1 MELVSI
7 VLPVYNC
14 EKTLSKAIESI
25 LLQNYSNFELII
37 VNDGSNDG
45 SLDVIKSFKDN
56 RIKLIHRALNRGLV
70 YSLNEGINASSSD
83 LVFRMDADDISLHNR
98 LTCQLDFL
106 KKINFEF
113 SVVGTNYSV
122 FINGIFDKIVR
133 HPHSSYILPY
143 YLIFDNY
150 FCHPSV
156 VLNKKLLNN
165 SLTYNSNFNSEDY
178 ELFSRIIKL
187 APAYNINF
195 EGIVYNSLE
204 SGRSKLFVD
213 EIYND
218 RLLISLNYLNSYN
231 SIFSI
236 DDVSEIISKA
246 VDDGISIM
254 EALPGISL
262 RIRDYYKMEIE
273 KVVDIN
279 STDVDLSET
288 GVYMK
293 DAVKTL
299 SEDIPDDET
308 IADTSL
314 EIERNLME
322 NVADMCENT
331 ICTMEEL
338 NSLAS
343 DFEGVEVDMAK
354 KLSEAL
360 YRSVTTLTSDVKTI
374 LEEYKQKPLIDFL
387 NKKVRI

>member
-25 LLQNYSNFELII
+25 LSQNYYNFELII
-37 VNDGSNDG
+37 VNDGSNDA

-56 RIKLIHRALNRGLV
+56 RIKLINRSLNKGLV
-70 YSLNEGINASSSD
+70 YSLNEGIYASNSD
-83 LVFRMDADDISLHNR
+83 LVFRMDADDISLPNR

-122 FINGIFDKIVR
+122 FVNGIFDKIVR

-218 RLLISLNYLNSYN
+218 RLSISLNYLNSYN
-231 SIFSI
+231 SIFSMA
-236 DDVSEIISKA
+236 DVSEIILKWDLGMRIKFSLFIKL
-246 VDDGISIM
+246 GGSCFSILKHQTQILNRNFFYSIWGFLFFM
-254 EALPGISL
+254 YLSV
-262 RIRDYYKMEIE
+262 RRFY
-273 KVVDIN
+273 IN
-279 STDVDLSET
+279 
-288 GVYMK
+288 K
-293 DAVKTL
+293 
-299 SEDIPDDET
+299 
-308 IADTSL
+308 
-314 EIERNLME
+314 N
-322 NVADMCENT
+322 
-331 ICTMEEL
+331 
-338 NSLAS
+338 
-343 DFEGVEVDMAK
+343 
-354 KLSEAL
+354 
-360 YRSVTTLTSDVKTI
+360 
-374 LEEYKQKPLIDFL
+374 FL
-387 NKKVRI
+387 WRG